1 MRILACVILVFCL
14 SACGQKGPLFLPNE
28 AGSTTEDALP
38 AANARQESV
47 VDQKTN
53 NLSTP

>member
-38 AANARQESV
+38 AANAPRESV
-47 VDQKTN
+47 VEQKTN